1 MIKLQKIIIK
11 ALICALLAWSI
22 LLSPIYFVGCWV
34 FVAFSA
40 FFEIIS
46 FDFRFTLT
54 SGWMKEMQTFK
65 EYVRDVK
72 EALEEIWK
80 NIKDIVIGEE
90 KI

>member
-1 MIKLQKIIIK
+1 MNKV
-11 ALICALLAWSI
+11 LICALLAYCI
-22 LLSPIYFVGCWV
+22 LLSPIYFVGCWA

-40 FFEIIS
+40 FCEIIS

-72 EALEEIWK
+72 DSLEVIWK
-80 NIKDIVIGEE
+80 CIKE
-90 KI
+90 

>member
-1 MIKLQKIIIK
+1 MIKLPKIINK
-11 ALICALLAWSI
+11 VLICALLAWCI
-22 LLSPIYFVGCWV
+22 LLSPIYFVGCWA

-54 SGWMKEMQTFK
+54 SGWMNEMQTFK

-72 EALEEIWK
+72 DALEEIWK
-80 NIKDIVIGEE
+80 YIKE
-90 KI
+90 

>member
-1 MIKLQKIIIK
+1 MIKLPKMINK
-11 ALICALLAWSI
+11 VLICALLVWYI

-80 NIKDIVIGEE
+80 YIKE
-90 KI
+90 